1 MTSATAPGP
10 ALRALHEAM
19 ATFPVD
25 RNVFAIISTLPEVQP
40 SVLQAACDPT
50 SPRLLAW
57 PVYRGIVQACGAG
70 EAEAKVVFTRFLA
83 AKAEQDDGSGVLDP
97 PARGRLDLT
106 PVARATTGAP
116 PASPADPPTIP
127 RLQLPAPLTRG
138 PRPAAPPPRL
148 RQITSR
154 ADFARYLKALVDETG
169 LTYRAIEDN
178 TRKLNRKAVSC
189 RSTLSENLRNNKP
202 PTGEAVV
209 ATLLAVLYA
218 ELAGTT
224 AVDEPVRRR
233 TAETLEV
240 WRHVMRPPPGAPV
253 LAARAGYDPL
263 VHTAL
268 AKLARAEQTARD
280 IGSPDAP
287 GLAHARRILL
297 ELLT

>member
-1 MTSATAPGP
+1 MATPGP

-19 ATFPVD
+19 ASFPVD
-25 RNVFAIISTLPEVQP
+25 SNLFAVISTMPDVQP

-70 EAEAKVVFTRFLA
+70 EAEAKVVFARFLA
-83 AKAEQDDGSGVLDP
+83 AKAEQDDGDGVLDP
-97 PARGRLDLT
+97 PARGRLDLAS
-106 PVARATTGAP
+106 VAHPTAVAP
-116 PASPADPPTIP
+116 PPEPADPPTVP
-127 RLQLPAPLTRG
+127 RLRLPARLTRR
-138 PRPAAPPPRL
+138 PRAEPPPPRL

-154 ADFARYLKALVDETG
+154 SDFARYLKALVEETG
-169 LTYRAIEDN
+169 LTYRAIEDH
-178 TRKLNRKAVSC
+178 TRKLDHKAVSC
-189 RSTLSENLRNNKP
+189 RSTLSENLRNHKP
-202 PTGEAVV
+202 PTSEAVV

-224 AVDEPVRRR
+224 AGDERVRRR
-233 TAETLEV
+233 TAETLQV
-240 WRHVMRPPPGAPV
+240 WRHVVHPPPGAPV

-268 AKLARAEQTARD
+268 ATLARAEQTARD

>member
-1 MTSATAPGP
+1 MTAVATPGP

-25 RNVFAIISTLPEVQP
+25 SHVFAIISTMPEVQP
-40 SVLQAACDPT
+40 SVLHAACDPA

-70 EAEAKVVFTRFLA
+70 EAEAKVVFTRYLA
-83 AKAEQDDGSGVLDP
+83 AKAERDRGAAVLDP
-97 PARGRLDLT
+97 PARGRLDGT
-106 PVARATTGAP
+106 PAP
-116 PASPADPPTIP
+116 PPPPDDPPTIP
-127 RLQLPAPLTRG
+127 RLQLPVPLTRR
-138 PRPAAPPPRL
+138 PRPEPAAPRL

-154 ADFARYLKALVDETG
+154 SDFARYLKALVDESG
-169 LTYRAIEDN
+169 LTYRAIEDQ
-178 TRKLNRKAVSC
+178 TRRLDHRAVSC

-202 PTGEAVV
+202 PTSETVV
-209 ATLLAVLYA
+209 TILLAVLYA
-218 ELAGTT
+218 EQAGTT
-224 AVDEPVRRR
+224 AGDEQVRRR
-233 TAETLEV
+233 TAETLQV
-240 WRHVMRPPPGAPV
+240 WREVMRPPPGAPV

-268 AKLARAEQTARD
+268 ATLARAEQTARD

>member
-1 MTSATAPGP
+1 MTTPGP

-25 RNVFAIISTLPEVQP
+25 SNVFAIISTMPDVQP
-40 SVLQAACDPT
+40 SVLQAACDPA

-57 PVYRGIVQACGAG
+57 PVYRGIAQACGAG

-83 AKAEQDDGSGVLDP
+83 AKAEQDGGADVLDP
-97 PARGRLDLT
+97 PARGRLDLP
-106 PVARATTGAP
+106 PVAHPTTGSP
-116 PASPADPPTIP
+116 PADPPTVP
-127 RLQLPAPLTRG
+127 RLHLPAGLTRR
-138 PRPAAPPPRL
+138 PRTEPPPRL
-148 RQITSR
+148 RQITSKP
-154 ADFARYLKALVDETG
+154 DFARYLKALVEETG
-169 LTYRAIEDN
+169 LTYRAIEDH
-178 TRKLNRKAVSC
+178 TRKLDHRAVSC
-189 RSTLSENLRNNKP
+189 RSTLSENLRNHKP
-202 PTGEAVV
+202 PTSEAVV

-218 ELAGTT
+218 DLAGTT
-224 AVDEPVRRR
+224 AADEQVRRR
-233 TAETLEV
+233 TAETLQV

-268 AKLARAEQTARD
+268 ATLARAEQTARD